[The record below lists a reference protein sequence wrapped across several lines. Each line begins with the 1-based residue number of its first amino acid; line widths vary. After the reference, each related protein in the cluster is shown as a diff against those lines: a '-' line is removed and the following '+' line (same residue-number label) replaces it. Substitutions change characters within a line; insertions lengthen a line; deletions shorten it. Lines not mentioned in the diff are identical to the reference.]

1 MNIFL
6 SSSQKGSGVFIFSRC
21 YRRISAI
28 SSTFTRAACGGFLV
42 SRRLTIRECQTMLSV
57 DKQMPRAWRRQSD
70 AANCSFSVLPCVER
84 KTTRTDWRV
93 FNQRALSDPEFH
105 RGQKGDEELLETD
118 GQKQSFRF
126 VKNGGTNPDL
136 ISYNL
141 PKTLASGTL
150 PLIISAV
157 KLVKLFSILFKSRAF
172 AP

>member
-28 SSTFTRAACGGFLV
+28 SSTFTHVACGGFLV
-42 SRRLTIRECQTMLSV
+42 SGRLTTRECQTMQFV
-57 DKQMPRAWRRQSD
+57 DEQMPRAWRRQSD
-70 AANCSFSVLPCVER
+70 AANCSFSALPCVER

-93 FNQRALSDPEFH
+93 FNQGAISDPEFH
-105 RGQKGDEELLETD
+105 RGQNGDEEPQEKS

-126 VKNGGTNPDL
+126 VNNGGTNPEL

-141 PKTLASGTL
+141 PQTLLSGTL
-150 PLIISAV
+150 QLIISAV
-157 KLVKLFSILFKSRAF
+157 KLVKLVKSIIFHHFLI
-172 AP
+172 P

>member
-28 SSTFTRAACGGFLV
+28 SSTFTHVACGGFLV
-42 SRRLTIRECQTMLSV
+42 SGRLTTRECQTMQFV
-57 DKQMPRAWRRQSD
+57 DEQMPRAWRRQSD

-93 FNQRALSDPEFH
+93 FNQGAISDPEFH
-105 RGQKGDEELLETD
+105 RGQNGDEELQEKS

-126 VKNGGTNPDL
+126 VNNGGTNPEL

-141 PKTLASGTL
+141 PQTLLSGTL
-150 PLIISAV
+150 QLIISAV
-157 KLVKLFSILFKSRAF
+157 KLVRLVS
-172 AP
+172 